1 MTEVFA
7 QAGAIPYRITDD
19 CLEVLLISTSS
30 GKHLTIP
37 KGLIDP
43 GFSATETIANE
54 AYEEA
59 GIEGDLVMPP
69 MGRYR
74 FRKWGGI
81 CEVSVYAM
89 AVTRVMDQWPES
101 SMRRRLWVEYRQAA
115 RQVKHPDL
123 GHLILTLPITYQD
136 RRTHLIGSVRRAA
149 CLRFLT
155 ELPKMIFIQITA
167 EPLPRHVD
175 VPRIKPF
182 GYADGV
188 QEALLDH

>member
-7 QAGAIPYRITDD
+7 QAGAIPYRIRDD
-19 CLEVLLISTSS
+19 RLEVLLISTSG

-43 GFSATETIANE
+43 GFSATDTIVNE

-69 MGRYR
+69 MGIYR

-89 AVTRVMDQWPES
+89 AVTREMNRWPES
-101 SMRRRLWVEYRQAA
+101 STRRRLWIEYRQAA
-115 RQVKHPDL
+115 RQVKHSDL
-123 GHLILTLPITYQD
+123 GDLILTLPK
-136 RRTHLIGSVRRAA
+136 RLSGS
-149 CLRFLT
+149 
-155 ELPKMIFIQITA
+155 
-167 EPLPRHVD
+167 
-175 VPRIKPF
+175 
-182 GYADGV
+182 
-188 QEALLDH
+188 

>member
-19 CLEVLLISTSS
+19 RLDVLLISTSS

-89 AVTRVMDQWPES
+89 AVTRVIDPWPES
-101 SMRRRLWVEYRQAA
+101 SIRRRLWVGYRQAA

-123 GHLILTLPITYQD
+123 GSLILTLPD
-136 RRTHLIGSVRRAA
+136 HLS
-149 CLRFLT
+149 
-155 ELPKMIFIQITA
+155 E
-167 EPLPRHVD
+167 
-175 VPRIKPF
+175 
-182 GYADGV
+182 Y
-188 QEALLDH
+188 